1 MSDVVHIRDYRSS
14 DADDVNRLAIVA
26 FSQFRGEY
34 LDWPAMLAGLSRTST
49 LSATGELIVAEA
61 GERIA
66 GAVAYFGPH
75 IEKAPFF
82 DKSWPIIRMLVVD
95 PAARGKGLGHQLT
108 SECIR
113 RATRDRSPII
123 ALHTSP
129 IMTVALPMY
138 LRMGFAKAYDSP
150 PIFGVPY
157 AVYTKAL

>member
-1 MSDVVHIRDYRSS
+1 MSDVVHIRDYQSS
-14 DADDVNRLAIVA
+14 DADDVNRIAVA
-26 FSQFRGEY
+26 AFGQFRDQY
-34 LDWPAMLAGLSRTST
+34 QDWPAMLAGLSRTSS
-49 LSATGELIVAEA
+49 LGATGELIVAEA
-61 GERIA
+61 SERIV

-95 PAARGKGLGHQLT
+95 PAERGKGLGHRLT
-108 SECIR
+108 SECIK
-113 RATRDRSPII
+113 RAERDRSPII

-129 IMTVALPMY
+129 IMAVALPMY